1 MCVYVGFLCPG
12 IFSIIEG
19 TEMTV
24 YEVRKICDG
33 KFESMI
39 GMYVFRIDI
48 QICLIQITI
57 MQTFSSVT
65 PFVSD
70 SACLALPNVRDSR
83 FSDLRRVAGS
93 AISDFDLFSC
103 YRGLRGFSYLA
114 RLSRYALICLCKAFA
129 VPDLLLLIPLDH
141 LIGFAE
147 VLILNYSGNFAS
159 RDFIRNHYYW
169 LHCDALNRC
178 RWRAA
183 VREDFQLP
191 VYFSEMVGFRAR
203 FDYYPSRLFEM
214 SSEYQVYYCYFVRGF
229 MRLVADRQARIDGIM
244 ASVED
249 DARLTDVQLSW
260 FAADRALFHNIA
272 RFSLSNSPS
281 GWCPDTFAGL
291 GAHLSPLWY
300 RRDAPILRYIEP
312 TFVPSDVDCV
322 AIGVLLRSICLR
334 FPCLSLGAFL
344 DGLLPSFITFLETHG
359 DADDFRSQFGL
370 PFAVEIL
377 VLRSGMLSFEDHG
390 GLVRWLGACLPTFGP
405 GVSCFSTPSDFPGVT
420 VPMRNFG
427 SGGHKA
433 HVSRDSDG
441 VVLVSSVASRGEHY
455 VYGNRSIHYRSYP
468 GDERVYFSDIYSGAR
483 IVLPLLADFPGR
495 L

>member
-1 MCVYVGFLCPG
+1 M
-12 IFSIIEG
+12 
-19 TEMTV
+19 
-24 YEVRKICDG
+24 
-33 KFESMI
+33 
-39 GMYVFRIDI
+39 
-48 QICLIQITI
+48 
-57 MQTFSSVT
+57 
-65 PFVSD
+65 
-70 SACLALPNVRDSR
+70 
-83 FSDLRRVAGS
+83 
-93 AISDFDLFSC
+93 
-103 YRGLRGFSYLA
+103 
-114 RLSRYALICLCKAFA
+114 
-129 VPDLLLLIPLDH
+129 IPLDH

-147 VLILNYSGNFAS
+147 VLVLNYSGNFAS

-169 LHCDALNRC
+169 LQCDALNRC

-203 FDYYPSRLFEM
+203 FDYYPSSLFEM
-214 SSEYQVYYCYFVRGF
+214 CSEYQVYYCYFVRSF

-244 ASVED
+244 ASAED

-272 RFSLSNSPS
+272 RFSLSNSPA

-300 RRDAPILRYIEP
+300 RRDAPVLRYIES
-312 TFVPSDVDCV
+312 TFAPSDVDSV
-322 AIGVLLRSICLR
+322 AIGLLLRSICRR
-334 FPCLSLGAFL
+334 FPRLFLDSFL
-344 DGLLPSFITFLETHG
+344 DGLFPSFIRFLESHA
-359 DADDFRSQFGL
+359 DADDYRSELGM

-427 SGGHKA
+427 SGGHKP
-433 HVSRDSDG
+433 HVCRDSDG
-441 VVLVSSVASRGEHY
+441 VVLVSTVASRGEYY
-455 VYGNRSIHYRSYP
+455 VYGNRSIHYRKHP